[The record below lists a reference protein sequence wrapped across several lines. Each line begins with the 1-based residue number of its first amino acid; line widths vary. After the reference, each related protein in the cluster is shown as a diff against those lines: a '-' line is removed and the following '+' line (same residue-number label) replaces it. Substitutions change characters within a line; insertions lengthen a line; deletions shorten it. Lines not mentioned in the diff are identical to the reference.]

1 MATVLRTGKPPRA
14 VKNLGWLLR
23 HWREVESLG
32 FNYRWNG
39 KAAPAN
45 DGELVARLKGGGT
58 YLTDYA
64 SLSVAWNFL
73 LRPVFIGLPFELSL
87 ETGNR
92 RKAYTIGDAEWKW
105 INQLDYTAQHAMF
118 VS

>member
-1 MATVLRTGKPPRA
+1 MGTVLRTGKAPLA

-23 HWREVESLG
+23 HWRDVQSLG
-32 FNYRWNG
+32 FNYRWG
-39 KAAPAN
+39 SKGTGG
-45 DGELVARLKGGGT
+45 DGELVARLRDGGT
-58 YLTDYA
+58 YITDYA

-105 INQLDYTAQHAMF
+105 INNLEYTAQHAMF